1 MSEIINRT
9 LRMRNWPSR
18 PERHA
23 RIEIIPMIDVMMF
36 LLVFFV
42 LISLNVI
49 PMTGVKT
56 KLPTAGVTEQ
66 ANPKNKV
73 VITLLKNG
81 EMMFDDIKVQVSNL
95 NALLEK
101 KKSEFGENFSVL
113 INGDESASLQN
124 LIDVMDVLKK
134 NNVSAMTI
142 AAKKRF

>member
-1 MSEIINRT
+1 MHRF
-9 LRMRNWPSR
+9 PSYEKK
-18 PERHA
+18 PS

-95 NALLEK
+95 SSLLKK

-113 INGDESASLQN
+113 INGDESSSLQN

-134 NNVSAMTI
+134 NNISAMTI

>member
-1 MSEIINRT
+1 MHRF
-9 LRMRNWPSR
+9 PSY
-18 PERHA
+18 EKKSS

-95 NALLEK
+95 SSLLEK

-113 INGDESASLQN
+113 INGDEASSLQN
-124 LIDVMDVLKK
+124 LIDVMDGLKK
-134 NNVSAMTI
+134 NNISAMTI

>member
-1 MSEIINRT
+1 MHRF
-9 LRMRNWPSR
+9 PSY
-18 PERHA
+18 EKKSS

-56 KLPTAGVTEQ
+56 KLPTSGVTEQ

-81 EMMFDDIKVQVSNL
+81 EMMFDDIKGQVSNL
-95 NALLEK
+95 SSLLEK

-113 INGDESASLQN
+113 INGDEASSLQN

-134 NNVSAMTI
+134 NNISAMTI

>member
-1 MSEIINRT
+1 MHRF
-9 LRMRNWPSR
+9 PSY
-18 PERHA
+18 EKKSS

-56 KLPTAGVTEQ
+56 KLPTSGVTEQ

-81 EMMFDDIKVQVSNL
+81 EMMFDDIRVQVNNL
-95 NALLEK
+95 SSLIEK

-113 INGDESASLQN
+113 INGDEAASLQN

-134 NNVSAMTI
+134 NNISAMTI

>member
-1 MSEIINRT
+1 MHRF
-9 LRMRNWPSR
+9 PSY
-18 PERHA
+18 EKKSS

-56 KLPTAGVTEQ
+56 KLPTSGVTEQ

-95 NALLEK
+95 SSLLEK

-113 INGDESASLQN
+113 INGDEASSLQN

-134 NNVSAMTI
+134 NNISAMTI

>member
-1 MSEIINRT
+1 MHRF
-9 LRMRNWPSR
+9 PSY
-18 PERHA
+18 EKKSS

-95 NALLEK
+95 SSLLEK

-113 INGDESASLQN
+113 INGDESSSLQN

-134 NNVSAMTI
+134 NNISAMTI

>member
-1 MSEIINRT
+1 MHRF
-9 LRMRNWPSR
+9 PSYEKK
-18 PERHA
+18 PS

-95 NALLEK
+95 SSLLEK

>member
-1 MSEIINRT
+1 MHRF
-9 LRMRNWPSR
+9 PSYEKK
-18 PERHA
+18 PS
-23 RIEIIPMIDVMMF
+23 RIEIIPIIDVMMF

-95 NALLEK
+95 SSLLEK

-134 NNVSAMTI
+134 NNISAMTI

>member
-1 MSEIINRT
+1 MHRF
-9 LRMRNWPSR
+9 PSYEKK
-18 PERHA
+18 PS

-95 NALLEK
+95 SSLLEK

-113 INGDESASLQN
+113 INGDESSSLQN

-134 NNVSAMTI
+134 NNISAMTI

>member
-1 MSEIINRT
+1 MHRF
-9 LRMRNWPSR
+9 PSY
-18 PERHA
+18 EKKSS

-56 KLPTAGVTEQ
+56 KLPTSGVTEQ

-81 EMMFDDIKVQVSNL
+81 EMMFDDIKVQLSNL
-95 NALLEK
+95 SSLLEK

-113 INGDESASLQN
+113 INGDEASSLQN

-134 NNVSAMTI
+134 NNISAMTI

>member
-1 MSEIINRT
+1 MHRF
-9 LRMRNWPSR
+9 PSYEKK
-18 PERHA
+18 PS

-134 NNVSAMTI
+134 NNISAMTI

>member
-1 MSEIINRT
+1 MHRF
-9 LRMRNWPSR
+9 PSY
-18 PERHA
+18 EKKSS

-81 EMMFDDIKVQVSNL
+81 EMMFDDIKVQLSNL
-95 NALLEK
+95 SSLLEK

-113 INGDESASLQN
+113 INGDEASSLQN

-134 NNVSAMTI
+134 NNISAMTI

>member
-1 MSEIINRT
+1 MHRF
-9 LRMRNWPSR
+9 PSYEKK
-18 PERHA
+18 PS

-101 KKSEFGENFSVL
+101 KKSEIGENFSVL

-134 NNVSAMTI
+134 NNISAMTI

>member
-1 MSEIINRT
+1 MHRF
-9 LRMRNWPSR
+9 PSY
-18 PERHA
+18 EKKHS

-95 NALLEK
+95 SSLLEK

-134 NNVSAMTI
+134 NNISAMTI

>member
-1 MSEIINRT
+1 
-9 LRMRNWPSR
+9 
-18 PERHA
+18 
-23 RIEIIPMIDVMMF
+23 MIDVMMF

-95 NALLEK
+95 SSLLEK

-113 INGDESASLQN
+113 INGDESSSLQN

-134 NNVSAMTI
+134 NNISAMTI

>member
-1 MSEIINRT
+1 MHRF
-9 LRMRNWPSR
+9 PSYEKK
-18 PERHA
+18 PS

-95 NALLEK
+95 SSLLEK

-113 INGDESASLQN
+113 INGDEYASLQN

-134 NNVSAMTI
+134 NNISAMTI

>member
-1 MSEIINRT
+1 MHRF
-9 LRMRNWPSR
+9 PSYEKK
-18 PERHA
+18 PS

-95 NALLEK
+95 SSLLEK

-134 NNVSAMTI
+134 NNISAMTI